1 MMWISTIKSSRYRT
15 IFLFFCLSLISTAY
29 SETKPVHTKKAVCYD
44 STAIAVR
51 TIPSEEFI
59 KLLNDPDYG
68 YTEVSKAHKTILDRF
83 FEWLFMKFGKSMF
96 SKKGRAG
103 LTIIEYLF
111 IALAVGL
118 IVFLLLNKN
127 LRSLFY
133 GKSAT
138 ASLEFIESI
147 EDINEINFDQRIA
160 DEVSKRDFRKAV
172 RLHFL
177 RVIKELSEQKL
188 INWQMDKTNADYSRE
203 LKNNKY
209 SRQFE
214 ELIRL
219 YEYIW
224 YGDFKLEEAN
234 FLMVIQKF
242 DQFKINQEADVER

>member
-1 MMWISTIKSSRYRT
+1 MMWISTIKSSRYR
-15 IFLFFCLSLISTAY
+15 IVSLFFYLSLISTAY
-29 SETKPVHTKKAVCYD
+29 SETKPLHIQKAVCYD
-44 STAIAVR
+44 STAIAIRVF
-51 TIPSEEFI
+51 PPEELN

-68 YTEVSKAHKTILDRF
+68 YNEVSKAHKTIFERF
-83 FEWLFMKFGKSMF
+83 FEWLLIKLGKSVF
-96 SKKGRAG
+96 SRKGRAG
-103 LTIIEYLF
+103 ITVIEYLF
-111 IALAVGL
+111 IALAIGL
-118 IVFLLLNKN
+118 IIFLLLKN
-127 LRSLFY
+127 NIRALFY

-160 DEVSKRDFRKAV
+160 DEVSKRDFRKAI

-188 INWQMDKTNADYSRE
+188 INWQLDKTNADYSRE

-209 SRQFE
+209 SHQFE

-224 YGDFKLEEAN
+224 YGDFKLDEAN
-234 FLMVIQKF
+234 FVAAIQKF
-242 DQFKINQEADVER
+242 NQFKIKQVS